1 MSNITV
7 KLSEDRV
14 DCRLYGVGVLTV
26 AKQIKDDV
34 YGLSNIEYLEQ
45 SSLTVREY
53 TPRVCREK

>member
-7 KLSEDRV
+7 KLSEDR
-14 DCRLYGVGVLTV
+14 DDSRLYRVEVLTV

-34 YGLSNIEYLEQ
+34 YGYANIEYVEQ

-53 TPRVCREK
+53 TPRVCREN